1 MKSMT
6 GFGKAAGTLPDGTEA
21 SVVVRGVNHRF
32 LDVALKLRDE
42 YASAEPAI
50 RKAVGRVAQRGH
62 IDVLI
67 RTTKPAGAAATA
79 RIDMDAAAKYAKE
92 WREDSSNRGLPGE
105 LSPRD
110 LLSLP
115 GVVRQ
120 DEAAPGEGTFEE
132 IFVPLVEQ
140 ALQDFDAA
148 RAREGAALSLTFEE
162 ILQRIDAG
170 VARLDAERVGISDR
184 IQSNLRERISK
195 LAAGV
200 PLDEGR
206 LAQEVAQLADRAD
219 ITEEIDR
226 LKTHLAEARRLLAAD
241 GPVGRRLDHL
251 AQELHREV
259 NTSGS
264 KVREAGATK
273 LVLDLKSE
281 LEAFKEQVQN
291 VE

>member
-1 MKSMT
+1 M
-6 GFGKAAGTLPDGTEA
+6 
-21 SVVVRGVNHRF
+21 
-32 LDVALKLRDE
+32 
-42 YASAEPAI
+42 
-50 RKAVGRVAQRGH
+50 
-62 IDVLI
+62 
-67 RTTKPAGAAATA
+67 
-79 RIDMDAAAKYAKE
+79 
-92 WREDSSNRGLPGE
+92 
-105 LSPRD
+105 
-110 LLSLP
+110 
-115 GVVRQ
+115 
-120 DEAAPGEGTFEE
+120 
-132 IFVPLVEQ
+132 
-140 ALQDFDAA
+140 
-148 RAREGAALSLTFEE
+148 
-162 ILQRIDAG
+162 
-170 VARLDAERVGISDR
+170 ARLDAERVGISDR
-184 IQSNLRERISK
+184 IQSSLRERISK

-226 LKTHLAEARRLLAAD
+226 LKTHLGEARRLLAAD
-241 GPVGRRLDHL
+241 GAIGRRLDHL